1 VFTDLNQ
8 SQSYQ
13 IFAFVNKAFDEVGW
27 FYCSGTQLVIDR
39 YVAFNYEENVWTIG
53 KLSRSCWLDE
63 GVFPSPKATFTDV
76 DYVGNLYDHETGYD
90 DDGVA
95 MTDVY
100 IESSDF
106 NIDPAGEEFQSIS
119 RIIPDIKFTGEGDLG
134 SNGQTLDIVLKRR
147 NFPGESLITA
157 LTSSCTSVTTKIDT
171 RVRGRQAVL
180 RVQSNDSDIN
190 VTGTSFRVGA
200 TRMDFKPDGKR

>member
-1 VFTDLNQ
+1 
-8 SQSYQ
+8 
-13 IFAFVNKAFDEVGW
+13 
-27 FYCSGTQLVIDR
+27 
-39 YVAFNYEENVWTIG
+39 
-53 KLSRSCWLDE
+53 
-63 GVFPSPKATFTDV
+63 
-76 DYVGNLYDHETGYD
+76 
-90 DDGVA
+90 

-106 NIDPAGEEFQSIS
+106 NIDPAGEDFQSIS

-134 SNGQTLDIVLKRR
+134 SDGQTLDIVLKRR

-157 LTSSCTSVTTKIDT
+157 LTTACTSVTTKIDT

-180 RVQSNDSDIN
+180 RVQSNDDD
-190 VTGTSFRVGA
+190 VTKTGTSFRVGA